1 MAASERYNTRFE
13 DALARRLGVEFLER
27 PTGRRDL
34 RPVREIDGVPPDLLQ
49 HFSRRRAAI
58 EQRYA
63 ELRRAYRAAH
73 GREPDRSTQIQ
84 LAQQATLETREAKG
98 VGRTLAEQVAD
109 RERGE
114 ADGVGRQND
123 RRAILVEQLG
133 YAVPVLVRQR
143 LQDLKLGPFKRML
156 DLGCGTGLTGGTL
169 RDMVDDITGI
179 DISENMVEIAHEK
192 DLYETLY
199 VAEVEDFL
207 EDNDDEAFDLVT
219 ATDVLPYLGA
229 LEPLFFGAAENMV
242 EGGIFVFS
250 SETLPEEVFAG
261 RSYMVGPHQRFA
273 HAETYVRERLAA
285 TGFDLIEISE
295 INVRMQD
302 GNPTPGHLVIARLKG

>member
-1 MAASERYNTRFE
+1 MSKIDEE
-13 DALARRLGVEFLER
+13 ALAEAYNRALALEKAGEFDAAVAAYHEVL
-27 PTGRRDL
+27 
-34 RPVREIDGVPPDLLQ
+34 EIDPEDHGGAAVRIASMGRGETPPKAPD
-49 HFSRRRAAI
+49 
-58 EQRYA
+58 
-63 ELRRAYRAAH
+63 AYV
-73 GREPDRSTQIQ
+73 ETLFD
-84 LAQQATLETREAKG
+84 QQADSFEE
-98 VGRTLAEQVAD
+98 
-109 RERGE
+109 
-114 ADGVGRQND
+114 
-123 RRAILVEQLG
+123 ILVEQLG

-143 LQDLKLGPFKRML
+143 LADLKLGPFKRML

-169 RDMVDDITGI
+169 RDMVEDITGI

-242 EGGIFVFS
+242 AGGIFVFS
-250 SETLPEEVFAG
+250 SETLAEDVFAG
-261 RSYMVGPHQRFA
+261 RPYMVGPHQRFA
-273 HAETYVRERLAA
+273 HSETYVRERLAD
-285 TGFDLIEISE
+285 TGFELIEITD

>member
-1 MAASERYNTRFE
+1 MSKIDEEALAEAYNRALALEKAGEIDAAVAAYQQVLDIDPDDHGGAAVRIAAMGRGETPPKAPDAYVETLFDQHAESFE
-13 DALARRLGVEFLER
+13 D
-27 PTGRRDL
+27 
-34 RPVREIDGVPPDLLQ
+34 
-49 HFSRRRAAI
+49 
-58 EQRYA
+58 
-63 ELRRAYRAAH
+63 
-73 GREPDRSTQIQ
+73 
-84 LAQQATLETREAKG
+84 
-98 VGRTLAEQVAD
+98 
-109 RERGE
+109 
-114 ADGVGRQND
+114 
-123 RRAILVEQLG
+123 ILVEQLG

-250 SETLPEEVFAG
+250 SETLPDEVFAG

-285 TGFDLIEISE
+285 TGFELIEISE

>member
-1 MAASERYNTRFE
+1 MSKIDEEALAEAYNRALALEKAGEIDAAVAAYHQVLEIDPEDHGGAAVRIAAMGRGDTPTKAPDAYVETLFDQHAESFE
-13 DALARRLGVEFLER
+13 D
-27 PTGRRDL
+27 
-34 RPVREIDGVPPDLLQ
+34 
-49 HFSRRRAAI
+49 
-58 EQRYA
+58 
-63 ELRRAYRAAH
+63 
-73 GREPDRSTQIQ
+73 
-84 LAQQATLETREAKG
+84 
-98 VGRTLAEQVAD
+98 
-109 RERGE
+109 
-114 ADGVGRQND
+114 
-123 RRAILVEQLG
+123 ILVEQLG

-143 LQDLKLGPFKRML
+143 LQELKLGPFKRML

-242 EGGIFVFS
+242 AGGIFVFS
-250 SETLPEEVFAG
+250 SETLPEDAFNG
-261 RSYMVGPHQRFA
+261 RTYMVGPNHRFA
-273 HAETYVRERLAA
+273 HAESYVRERLAA
-285 TGFDLIEISE
+285 TGFEIVEISD

-302 GNPTPGHLVIARLKG
+302 GHPTPGHLVIARLKG